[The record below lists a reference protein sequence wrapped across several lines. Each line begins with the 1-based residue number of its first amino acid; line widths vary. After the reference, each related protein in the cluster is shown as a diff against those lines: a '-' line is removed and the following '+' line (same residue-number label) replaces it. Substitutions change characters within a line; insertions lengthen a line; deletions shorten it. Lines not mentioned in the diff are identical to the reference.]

1 MKKQKYTNILL
12 LIVITIIANLIFSN
26 LNIRLDITKE
36 KIYSLSPGTK
46 KILKKIDDNLF
57 IDVYYS
63 KELPSQIS
71 TIKDYTITILNDY
84 KDFSGNKIK
93 ISLFKI
99 DDDQKSKKLAIEEGI
114 SPVRFD
120 IISKEKFEQ
129 REGFLGLVMRYHDK
143 KEIIPFISDISNLEY
158 DISSRINNL
167 VRKTKK
173 TIYFINDWGSVS
185 SYRLN
190 PEIREKIRSNYEI
203 RDVSI
208 EEIYKDTSAINIC
221 IIGPNMPLD
230 EKNLFYLDQVLTR
243 GSNIFLAL
251 DKKYTSMESFFARD
265 NNTNIEKILEKNGIK
280 ILNTLIMDRNSQAIQ
295 IGFRQGPFLIT
306 NIVKY
311 PFFIITTD
319 IDRKNP
325 TTKDLSSLT
334 IPFASPIE
342 YSTSSLN
349 ISAIVKT
356 SKYSF
361 AKKENSYTSI
371 NPFQD
376 YTIENDDLKGPFN
389 ISIIAKGKFT
399 SSFNEVPKIKDFKD
413 KKIEFIKEGSK
424 ETLLYLVSSSKF
436 INNQDLNPDNIQYLI
451 NIINYIAQ
459 DQDLMMI
466 KSKKAGIIPLKEI
479 NETYKVLI
487 KYINILLPVLFV
499 IAYGIYRWKK
509 LQIEK
514 ETAIKEFVK

>member
-1 MKKQKYTNILL
+1 MNIKKYTNTL
-12 LIVITIIANLIFSN
+12 LIIIVVIVANLIFSN

-36 KIYSLSPGTK
+36 KIYSLSEGTK
-46 KILKKIDDNLF
+46 KILKKIDDNFF

-63 KELPSQIS
+63 KELPPQIA

-84 KDFSGNKIK
+84 KDLSGNKIK
-93 ISLFKI
+93 LSFFKI
-99 DDDQKSKKLAIEEGI
+99 GDDDKELKKSAISEGI

-129 REGFLGLVMRYHDK
+129 REGFLGIVMRYRDE
-143 KEIIPFISDISNLEY
+143 KEAIPFISDISNLEY
-158 DISSRINNL
+158 DLSSRINNL
-167 VRKTKK
+167 IKKTKK
-173 TIYFINDWGSVS
+173 TIYFINDWGSLS
-185 SYRLN
+185 SYKLS
-190 PEIREKIRSNYEI
+190 PEIREKIRSNYEV

-208 EEIYKDTSAINIC
+208 EEVYNDTSAINIC
-221 IIGPNMPLD
+221 IIGPNNPLD
-230 EKNLFYLDQVLTR
+230 EKNQFYLDQIITR
-243 GSNIFLAL
+243 GTNIFLAI

-295 IGFRQGPFLIT
+295 IGFRQGPFLVT

-319 IDRKNP
+319 LDRKNP
-325 TTKDLSSLT
+325 TTKDLSSIT

-349 ISAIVKT
+349 ITPIIKT

-371 NPFQD
+371 DPFQN
-376 YTIENDDLKGPFN
+376 YTIENTDLKGPFT
-389 ISIIAKGKFT
+389 ISIIAKGKFN
-399 SSFNEVPKIKDFKD
+399 SFFNEPPKELKE
-413 KKIEFIKEGSK
+413 KKIIKEGLN

-436 INNQDLNPDNIQYLI
+436 IYNQDLNPDNIQYFI
-451 NIINYIAQ
+451 NIINYITQ
-459 DQDLMMI
+459 DEELMMI
-466 KSKKAGIIPLKEI
+466 KSKKAGIIPLREI
-479 NETYKVLI
+479 NETYKVII
-487 KYINILLPVLFV
+487 KYLNIILPVLIV
-499 IAYGIYRWKK
+499 IAYGIYRWKILK
-509 LQIEK
+509 IEK
-514 ETAIKEFVK
+514 ENTIKEFAIKTN

>member
-1 MKKQKYTNILL
+1 MNIKKHANTL
-12 LIVITIIANLIFSN
+12 LIVVLVILVNLIFSS

-36 KIYSLSPGTK
+36 KIYSLSQGTK
-46 KILKKIDDNLF
+46 RILKKIDDNLF

-63 KELPSQIS
+63 KELPPQIT

-84 KDFSGNKIK
+84 KDFSANKIK
-93 ISLFKI
+93 LSLFKI

-114 SPVRFD
+114 TPVRFD

-129 REGFLGLVMRYHDK
+129 REGFLGITMRYHDK
-143 KEIIPFISDISNLEY
+143 KETIPFISDISNLEY

-173 TIYFINDWGSVS
+173 TIYFINDWGSLS

-203 RDVSI
+203 RDISV
-208 EEIYKDTSAINIC
+208 EEIYKDTSAINLC
-221 IIGPNMPLD
+221 IIGPNSPID
-230 EKNLFYLDQVLTR
+230 EKNLFYLDQIFVR
-243 GSNIFLAL
+243 GANIFLAL

-265 NNTNIEKILEKNGIK
+265 NNTNLEKILEKNGIK

-295 IGFRQGPFLIT
+295 IGFRQGPFVIT

-342 YSTSSLN
+342 YSTTSL
-349 ISAIVKT
+349 IITPLVKT
-356 SKYSF
+356 SRYSF
-361 AKKENSYTSI
+361 AKKENSYISI

-376 YTIENDDLKGPFN
+376 YVVENDDLKGPFTV
-389 ISIIAKGKFT
+389 SLTAKGKFI
-399 SSFNEVPKIKDFKD
+399 SSFNEPPKDKELKD
-413 KKIEFIKEGSK
+413 KKIQFIKEGSR

-436 INNQDLNPDNIQYLI
+436 IYNQDLNPDNIQYLI

-459 DQDLMMI
+459 DEDLMMI
-466 KSKKAGIIPLKEI
+466 KSKKAGIIPLREI
-479 NETYKVLI
+479 NETYKVII
-487 KYINILLPVLFV
+487 KYINILLPVFII
-499 IAYGIYRWKK
+499 IAFGIYRWKK
-509 LQIEK
+509 LKIEK